1 MLRDLQPKIKSGA
14 SQSPPSLPAPRLRIL
29 QTETGQAF
37 EPVLNETTNGQDFR
51 DAFFDAF
58 GTADEVVA
66 EALFSQLLNGLHAE
80 PGKPINGTTANLA
93 LALMHELK
101 PRDVVEAMLAC
112 QMIVAHVAAMDANRR
127 ALHVEQTAAGRAVYL
142 NLARRL
148 MTTFTLQME
157 SLGRHRGKPAVQRVI
172 VERVVVASG
181 AQAIVGAVANGERG
195 LGDGQ

>member
-1 MLRDLQPKIKSGA
+1 MLSDLQPKIKSRA
-14 SQSPPSLPAPRLRIL
+14 KQSPPSLPAPRLKIV
-29 QTETGQAF
+29 QMEKGQAF
-37 EPVLNETTNGQDFR
+37 EPALDETADFR
-51 DAFFDAF
+51 EAFLRVF
-58 GTADEVVA
+58 GTSEEVVA
-66 EALFSQLLNGLHAE
+66 QALFNQLLNGLHAE
-80 PGKPINGTTANLA
+80 PGKPIDGTTANLA
-93 LALMHELK
+93 LALLHEIGPK
-101 PRDVVEAMLAC
+101 DVVEAMLAC
-112 QMIVAHVAAMDANRR
+112 QMVVAHVAAMDASRR
-127 ALHVEQTAAGRAVYL
+127 AFHTEQTAAGRAVYL